1 MQTHYTVHTQN
12 TRKMAGME
20 NIEVHSKVALPHYLA
35 HRFKL
40 T

>member
-20 NIEVHSKVALPHYLA
+20 NIEVHSKVATALPYTL
-35 HRFKL
+35 L
-40 T
+40 PTTY